1 MSWLAAILTVLLL
14 GAGATSLVAF
24 EVRQIRRARVFREVC
39 EPSPKPRARKHRTHD
54 DLTSCNGH
62 A

>member
-1 MSWLAAILTVLLL
+1 MSWVAAILTVLLL

-24 EVRQIRRARVFREVC
+24 ELRQIRRARVFREVC
-39 EPSPKPRARKHRTHD
+39 ESSPRARKHRTHD